1 MFGRTLKKRTFHLS
15 ASQTIMAGFACM
27 IFIGALLLNLPAASR
42 SGESIGFIN
51 ALFTATSANCVTGLI
66 VVNTMAHWTMFGKV
80 VILLLIQVGGLGF
93 MTLITIAMVLIRRKI
108 SLRSRQTIQASFN
121 QESIGGMVRLVRNVV

>member
-1 MFGRTLKKRTFHLS
+1 MNVIHHMHERGHFMFGRTLKKRTFHLS

-66 VVNTMAHWTMFGKV
+66 VVNTMAHWTVFGKV
-80 VILLLIQVGGLGF
+80 VILLLIQAGGLGF

-108 SLRSRQTIQASFN
+108 SLRSRQTI
-121 QESIGGMVRLVRNVV
+121 